1 MGLGL
6 GLGLAL
12 GFSVGIVHKSILKKR
27 EMRVWYAGH
36 FGPRNSNYEPFIHGF
51 WAHLSTKGHI
61 RRHAW
66 NSPPPE
72 KGKRRASPFA
82 CI

>member
-6 GLGLAL
+6 GLAS
-12 GFSVGIVHKSILKKR
+12 GFSVGIVHNSILRKR
-27 EMRVWYAGH
+27 EMRVWYVGH
-36 FGPRNSNYEPFIHGF
+36 LGPRNANYEPVTHGF
-51 WAHLSTKGHI
+51 LAHLSTKWHI

-72 KGKRRASPFA
+72 KGERRASPFA
-82 CI
+82 YI